1 MPASFPSTVKQFT
14 AKVDLQ
20 DTILADHINSIQD
33 EVRAIEITLN
43 GTTDASNGLLTSNYA
58 GTFAQTASWS
68 SLDDRI
74 SNIEAGLVNGL
85 AVSPYVKKAGD
96 SMSVSNNTALTLKN
110 TSATVTANLF
120 ESYNSSNTLG
130 FALNGNALP
139 KVGSANVLYVGSTEY
154 NSLNATATSALNT
167 STDNASFS
175 PFMLAG
181 M

>member
-1 MPASFPSTVKQFT
+1 MPASFPSTIKQFT

-20 DTILADHINSIQD
+20 DPILADHINALQD

-43 GTTDASNGLLTSNYA
+43 GTTDATNGLLTSNYA
-58 GTFAQTASWS
+58 GTFSATASWS

-96 SMSVSNNTALTLKN
+96 SMSVSNATALTLKN
-110 TSATVTANLF
+110 TSATTTSNLF
-120 ESYNSSNTLG
+120 ESYNSTNTLG
-130 FALNGNALP
+130 FALNGSALP
-139 KVGSANVLYVGSTEY
+139 KVGTANVLYVGSSEY
-154 NSLNATATSALNT
+154 NTLNT
-167 STDNASFS
+167 TANTALDTANNAPFNA
-175 PFMLAG
+175 FMLAG

>member
-1 MPASFPSTVKQFT
+1 MPASFPSTIRQFT

-20 DTILADHINSIQD
+20 DTILADHINALQD

-43 GTTDASNGLLTSNYA
+43 GTTDATNGLLTSNYT
-58 GTFAQTASWS
+58 GTFASTTTWT

-96 SMSVSNNTALTLKN
+96 SMTVSNAVALTLKN
-110 TSATVTANLF
+110 SSATVTSNLF
-120 ESYNSSNTLG
+120 EAYNSSNTLG
-130 FALNGNALP
+130 FALNGSGLP
-139 KVGSANVLYVGSTEY
+139 KVGTANVLYVGSTEY
-154 NSLNATATSALNT
+154 TSLNTTATSALNT
-167 STDNASFS
+167 ATDNASFS